1 MGAVHTQIGA
11 DSYFKVGIMAGSL
24 RPSTGYAFQR
34 IQRWAEACAISIR
47 KGSGPIGHAPDPWR
61 IQMMDVLF
69 LKVMRDAPEL
79 GAMLFYQIF
88 KDVRPDQVIRFLSD
102 QGEQSDCSAIIFA
115 LPHYPFLRM
124 LAKSVTGLIKGTRI

>member
-1 MGAVHTQIGA
+1 
-11 DSYFKVGIMAGSL
+11 
-24 RPSTGYAFQR
+24 
-34 IQRWAEACAISIR
+34 
-47 KGSGPIGHAPDPWR
+47 
-61 IQMMDVLF
+61 MMDVLF

-88 KDVRPDQVIRFLSD
+88 KDVRPDKVIRFLSD

-124 LAKSVTGLIKGTRI
+124 LAKSVTDLIKGTRI